1 MPKLTVSGGPSGGP
15 SSSSPSRSSR
25 ARKAFWRR
33 ALAGLALFGALSA
46 SAPAAASVV
55 SRGEVSAEVLGI
67 EMKVKHFTL
76 GNGLR
81 VYVLEDHSTPMFSMH
96 IAYHVGSRDEPAGR
110 TGFAH
115 LFEHMMFKGSENVP
129 EGGHFK
135 YVQGAGGTVN
145 AFTTADVTQYHQTV
159 PSHYLD
165 MVLWLEAD
173 RLRSLAVTT
182 ENFEN
187 QRAAVKEEK
196 AMRYEN
202 RPYVMP
208 LLQFFAD
215 AWAGTG
221 YGHVTIGSDADLSAA
236 TTEDVQLFFNTWYVP
251 NNAVMAV
258 VGDVDYAELERKVDD
273 RFGDLPRGPERAA
286 RPTIPHTASAPI
298 TRVTEDPLAPQPL
311 YLIGWKTVPDRD
323 PDHQPVRILMNVLL
337 RGDSSRITRLLKDE
351 RRMVVASV
359 PTETMGGGIDAR
371 VAAGAFVPAP
381 GTGFAAI
388 KAVVKAEVG
397 KVKARGITPKEL
409 QKAINQLT
417 VDVVSDLAT
426 NNGRAREI
434 AQGALFYD
442 DPLHTLTELEAV
454 RKVTPKDIKRVAN
467 RYLTDNWLT
476 LEIVP
481 KRREEA
487 AQ

>member
-1 MPKLTVSGGPSGGP
+1 MRTLTPLLGLALLGALTVST
-15 SSSSPSRSSR
+15 
-25 ARKAFWRR
+25 
-33 ALAGLALFGALSA
+33 
-46 SAPAAASVV
+46 PAAASVA
-55 SRGEVSAEVLGI
+55 SRGEVAAEVLGI
-67 EMKVKHFTL
+67 EMKVRHFTL

-96 IAYHVGSRDEPAGR
+96 IAYHVGSRDEQPGR
-110 TGFAH
+110 SGFAH

-135 YVQGAGGTVN
+135 HIQGAGGTLN
-145 AFTTADVTQYHQTV
+145 AFTTADVTQYFQTV

-173 RLRSLAVTT
+173 RLRSLAVTDET
-182 ENFEN
+182 FEN
-187 QRAAVKEEK
+187 QRAAVQEEK

-221 YGHVTIGSDADLSAA
+221 YGHITIGSDQDLSAA
-236 TTEDVQLFFNTWYVP
+236 TTADVQKFFDTWYVP

-258 VGDVDYAELERKVDD
+258 VGDVDYAELERKVDE
-273 RFGDLPRGPERAA
+273 RFGELPRGPERVP
-286 RPTIPHTASAPI
+286 RPAVDHTASAPFSR
-298 TRVTEDPLAPQPL
+298 TAEDPLAPQPL
-311 YLIGWKTVPDRD
+311 YVIGWKTVPDRD

-337 RGDSSRITRLLKDE
+337 RGDSSRLTRLLKDE
-351 RRMVVASV
+351 RRMVVASI
-359 PTETMGGGIDAR
+359 PTDAMGGGIDAG

-381 GTGFAAI
+381 GTSFGAI
-388 KAVVKAEVG
+388 KGVFKAEVA

-417 VDVVSDLAT
+417 VDVVSELAT

-442 DPLHTLTELEAV
+442 DPLHTLTELEKV

-481 KRREEA
+481 KPEEA

>member
-1 MPKLTVSGGPSGGP
+1 MRMPTLLGGPSHAGRLRRP
-15 SSSSPSRSSR
+15 
-25 ARKAFWRR
+25 KASWRR
-33 ALAGLALFGALSA
+33 ALAGLAVLGALSL
-46 SAPAAASVV
+46 STPAAASVAA
-55 SRGEVSAEVLGI
+55 RGEVSGKVLGV
-67 EMKVKHFTL
+67 EMKIKHFTL

-81 VYVLEDHSTPMFSMH
+81 VYVLEDHSTPTLSMH
-96 IAYHVGSRDEPAGR
+96 IAYHVGSRDEQPGR
-110 TGFAH
+110 SGFAH

-135 YVQGAGGTVN
+135 HIQGAGGSLN

-173 RLRSLAVTT
+173 RLRSLAVTD

-187 QRAAVKEEK
+187 QREAVREEK
-196 AMRYEN
+196 AQRYEN
-202 RPYVMP
+202 RPYV
-208 LLQFFAD
+208 LALQQFFAE
-215 AWAGTG
+215 AWSGTG
-221 YGHVTIGSDADLSAA
+221 YGHITIGSDEDLTAA
-236 TTEDVQLFFNTWYVP
+236 STADVQRFFDTWYVP
-251 NNAVMAV
+251 NNAVIAI

-273 RFGDLPRGPERAA
+273 RFGELPRGPERAQ
-286 RPTIPHTASAPI
+286 RPAVDHAIAAPF
-298 TRVTEDPLAPQPL
+298 TRTTEDALAPQPL
-311 YLIGWKTVPDRD
+311 YVIGWKTVPDRD

-351 RRMVVASV
+351 RRMVVASI
-359 PTETMGGGIDAR
+359 PTETMGGGIDAG

-381 GTGFAAI
+381 GHGFPAI
-388 KAVVKAEVG
+388 KAVVKSEVA
-397 KVKARGITPKEL
+397 KVKARGISTKEL

-417 VDVVSDLAT
+417 VDVISELAT
-426 NNGRAREI
+426 NNGRARGI

-442 DPLHTLTELEAV
+442 DPLHTLTELEKV

-467 RYLTDNWLT
+467 KYLTDNWLT

>member
-1 MPKLTVSGGPSGGP
+1 MPKPM
-15 SSSSPSRSSR
+15 
-25 ARKAFWRR
+25 FWRR
-33 ALAGLALFGALSA
+33 AAAGLALLGALSV
-46 SAPAAASVV
+46 STPAAAAVV
-55 SRGEVSAEVLGI
+55 SRGEVAGKVLGI
-67 EMKVKHFTL
+67 EMKVRHFTL

-81 VYVLEDHSTPMFSMH
+81 VFVLEDHSTPMFAMH
-96 IAYHVGSRDEPAGR
+96 IAYHVGSRDEQPGR

-135 YVQGAGGTVN
+135 YIQEAGGTLN
-145 AFTTADVTQYHQTV
+145 AFTTADVTQYHQLV

-173 RLRSLAVTT
+173 RLRSLAVTD

-187 QRAAVKEEK
+187 QREAVKEEK
-196 AMRYEN
+196 AKRYEN
-202 RPYVMP
+202 RPYLMP

-221 YGHVTIGSDADLSAA
+221 YGHLTIGTEQDLSAA
-236 TTEDVQLFFNTWYVP
+236 TTADVQRFFDTYYAP

-258 VGDVDYAELERKVDD
+258 VGDVDYDELERKVDA
-273 RFGDLPRGPERAA
+273 RFGDLAKGPERAPQPA
-286 RPTIPHTASAPI
+286 IDHAISAPFSR
-298 TRVTEDPLAPQPL
+298 TTEDPLAPQPL
-311 YLIGWKTVPDRD
+311 YLIGWKTVTDRD
-323 PDHQPVRILMNVLL
+323 ADYQAVRILMNVLL

-351 RRMVVASV
+351 RRMVVASI
-359 PTETMGGGIDAR
+359 PTDSMGGGIDAGL
-371 VAAGAFVPAP
+371 AAGAFVPAP
-381 GTGFAAI
+381 GTGFPAI
-388 KAVVKAEVG
+388 KSVVKAEVA

-417 VDVVSDLAT
+417 VDTVSDLAT
-426 NNGRAREI
+426 NNGRARGI

-442 DPLHTLTELEAV
+442 DPLHALTELEKY
-454 RKVTPKDIKRVAN
+454 RKVTPRDIKRVASK
-467 RYLTDNWLT
+467 YLTDNWLT

-481 KRREEA
+481 KPREEA

>member
-1 MPKLTVSGGPSGGP
+1 MRLRTLVH
-15 SSSSPSRSSR
+15 
-25 ARKAFWRR
+25 R
-33 ALAGLALFGALSA
+33 ALAGLALFGALTVST
-46 SAPAAASVV
+46 PARASVA
-55 SRGEVSAEVLGI
+55 SRGEVSGKVLGI
-67 EMKVKHFTL
+67 EMKIRHFTL

-81 VYVLEDHSTPMFSMH
+81 VFVLEDHSTPMFSMH
-96 IAYHVGSRDEPAGR
+96 LAYRVGSRDEQPGKS
-110 TGFAH
+110 GFAH

-135 YVQGAGGTVN
+135 YVQGAGGTLN
-145 AFTTADVTQYHQTV
+145 AFTTPDVTQYFQTV

-173 RLRSLAVTT
+173 RLRSLAVTD

-187 QRAAVKEEK
+187 QRDAVQEEK
-196 AMRYEN
+196 AMRFEN
-202 RPYVMP
+202 RPYVME
-208 LLQFFAD
+208 LLQFFAA
-215 AWAGTG
+215 AWTGTG
-221 YGHVTIGSDADLSAA
+221 YGHVTIGSDEDLAA
-236 TTEDVQLFFNTWYVP
+236 ASTADVQRFFDTWYVP

-258 VGDVDYAELERKVDD
+258 VGDVDYDELERKVDE
-273 RFGDLPRGPERAA
+273 RFGELPRGPEPAPRPAIDHAVTAPFA
-286 RPTIPHTASAPI
+286 RTA
-298 TRVTEDPLAPQPL
+298 EDPLAPQPL
-311 YLIGWKTVPDRD
+311 YVIGWKTVPDRD

-359 PTETMGGGIDAR
+359 PTESMGGGIDAV

-388 KAVVKAEVG
+388 KSVVKAEVA
-397 KVKARGITPKEL
+397 KVKAKGISQKEL

-417 VDVVSDLAT
+417 VDVVSELAT

-454 RKVTPKDIKRVAN
+454 RKITPKDIKRVAN
-467 RYLTDNWLT
+467 EYLTDNWLT

-481 KRREEA
+481 KPRPAAAAEA

>member
-1 MPKLTVSGGPSGGP
+1 MRMP
-15 SSSSPSRSSR
+15 SP
-25 ARKAFWRR
+25 KAFWRP
-33 ALAGLALFGALSA
+33 ALAGLALLGALFVST
-46 SAPAAASVV
+46 PAAASVA
-55 SRGEVSAEVLGI
+55 SRGEVSGKVLGI
-67 EMKVKHFTL
+67 EMKIRHFTL

-96 IAYHVGSRDEPAGR
+96 IAYHVGSRDEQPGR
-110 TGFAH
+110 SGFAH

-135 YVQGAGGTVN
+135 YVQGAGGTLN
-145 AFTTADVTQYHQTV
+145 AFTTADVTQYFQTV

-173 RLRSLAVTT
+173 RLRSLAVTD

-187 QRAAVKEEK
+187 QREAVKEEK
-196 AMRYEN
+196 AKRYEN
-202 RPYVMP
+202 RPYLMA
-208 LLQFFAD
+208 LRQFFAD

-221 YGHVTIGSDADLSAA
+221 YGHVTIGSDEDLAAA
-236 TTEDVQLFFNTWYVP
+236 TTEDVQRFFDTWYVP
-251 NNAVMAV
+251 SNAVMAV
-258 VGDVDYAELERKVDD
+258 VGDVDYAELERKVDE
-273 RFGDLPRGPERAA
+273 RFGELPRGPERPP
-286 RPTIPHTASAPI
+286 RPAVDHAISEPFTRTA
-298 TRVTEDPLAPQPL
+298 EDPLAPQPL
-311 YLIGWKTVPDRD
+311 YVIGWKTVPSRD

-359 PTETMGGGIDAR
+359 PTESMGGGIDAGL
-371 VAAGAFVPAP
+371 AAGAFAPAP
-381 GTGFAAI
+381 GHGFPAI
-388 KAVVKAEVG
+388 KAVVKAEVA

-409 QKAINQLT
+409 QKAKNQLT
-417 VDVVSDLAT
+417 VDVVSELAT

-442 DPLHTLTELEAV
+442 DPLHTLTELEKV
-454 RKVTPKDIKRVAN
+454 RKVTPRDIKRVAN
-467 RYLTDNWLT
+467 KCLTDNWLT

-481 KRREEA
+481 KRGEEA
-487 AQ
+487 AK